1 MKKRPFT
8 RANRWLLVW
17 VNGTQNSGLVN
28 FVPESRLPFVKISS
42 IYQKTTAKAWTRY
55 QRWLWRNTN
64 FRTLE
69 YSVQKNRTTFSDFL
83 SLHCYRTFS
92 GGMTQKVVCHLLSN
106 LIFRKILVH
115 GKQQVISITITWQK
129 TKHTKGC
136 RVQHE
141 DFFLLVR
148 AWKDFYFVLVQRNLL
163 HFNSTSTKLTIS
175 NLKLNQKIK
184 TNLAHLSDQHNK
196 FESVRRKWS
205 SNLLVSK

>member
-55 QRWLWRNTN
+55 QRWLWRNGTRIFVWN
-64 FRTLE
+64 IPSGKTGLPFQMFR
-69 YSVQKNRTTFSDFL
+69 R
-83 SLHCYRTFS
+83 CYRKFS
-92 GGMTQKVVCHLLSN
+92 GGTTQKVVCYLLSN
-106 LIFRKILVH
+106 LILRKILVH

-129 TKHTKGC
+129 LKHTEAC

-141 DFFLLVR
+141 DFFLLVT
-148 AWKDFYFVLVQRNLL
+148 ASKDFYLVLVQRNLL
-163 HFNSTSTKLTIS
+163 HFNSTS
-175 NLKLNQKIK
+175 IK
-184 TNLAHLSDQHNK
+184 
-196 FESVRRKWS
+196 
-205 SNLLVSK
+205 

>member
-1 MKKRPFT
+1 MALGLGKWYAKFRTGKFRPGIAFTICKNQFHLPKNDREGLNPVSKMALKK
-8 RANRWLLVW
+8 
-17 VNGTQNSGLVN
+17 
-28 FVPESRLPFVKISS
+28 
-42 IYQKTTAKAWTRY
+42 
-55 QRWLWRNTN
+55 RNTN

-106 LIFRKILVH
+106 LIFGKILVH

-129 TKHTKGC
+129 LKHTEAC

-148 AWKDFYFVLVQRNLL
+148 ASKDFYLVLVQRNLL
-163 HFNSTSTKLTIS
+163 HFNSTS
-175 NLKLNQKIK
+175 IK
-184 TNLAHLSDQHNK
+184 
-196 FESVRRKWS
+196 
-205 SNLLVSK
+205 

>member
-55 QRWLWRNTN
+55 QRWLWRNGTRIFVWN
-64 FRTLE
+64 IPSGKTGLPFQMFR
-69 YSVQKNRTTFSDFL
+69 R
-83 SLHCYRTFS
+83 CYRKFS
-92 GGMTQKVVCHLLSN
+92 GGTTQKVVCYLLSN
-106 LIFRKILVH
+106 LILRKILVH

-129 TKHTKGC
+129 LKHTEAC

-141 DFFLLVR
+141 DFFLLVT
-148 AWKDFYFVLVQRNLL
+148 ASKDFYLVLVQRNLL
-163 HFNSTSTKLTIS
+163 HFNSTSTK
-175 NLKLNQKIK
+175 
-184 TNLAHLSDQHNK
+184 
-196 FESVRRKWS
+196 
-205 SNLLVSK
+205 

>member
-55 QRWLWRNTN
+55 QRWLWRNGTRIFVWN
-64 FRTLE
+64 IPSGKTGLPFQMFR
-69 YSVQKNRTTFSDFL
+69 R
-83 SLHCYRTFS
+83 CYRKFS
-92 GGMTQKVVCHLLSN
+92 GGTTQKVVCYLLSN
-106 LIFRKILVH
+106 LILRKILVH

-129 TKHTKGC
+129 LKHTEAC

-148 AWKDFYFVLVQRNLL
+148 ASKDFYLVLVQRNLL
-163 HFNSTSTKLTIS
+163 HFNSTSTK
-175 NLKLNQKIK
+175 
-184 TNLAHLSDQHNK
+184 
-196 FESVRRKWS
+196 
-205 SNLLVSK
+205 

>member
-8 RANRWLLVW
+8 WANRWLLVW
-17 VNGTQNSGLVN
+17 VNGTQNSGLIN

-55 QRWLWRNTN
+55 QRWLWRNGTRISVWN
-64 FRTLE
+64 IPFRKTGLPF
-69 YSVQKNRTTFSDFL
+69 QIFRR
-83 SLHCYRTFS
+83 CYRTFS

-129 TKHTKGC
+129 IKHTKGC

-148 AWKDFYFVLVQRNLL
+148 ASKDFYLVLVQRNLL
-163 HFNSTSTKLTIS
+163 HFNSTSTK
-175 NLKLNQKIK
+175 
-184 TNLAHLSDQHNK
+184 
-196 FESVRRKWS
+196 
-205 SNLLVSK
+205 

>member
-55 QRWLWRNTN
+55 QRWLWRNGTRIFVWN
-64 FRTLE
+64 IPSGKTGLPFQMFR
-69 YSVQKNRTTFSDFL
+69 R
-83 SLHCYRTFS
+83 CYRKFS
-92 GGMTQKVVCHLLSN
+92 GGTTQKVVCYLLSN
-106 LIFRKILVH
+106 LILRKILVH

-129 TKHTKGC
+129 LKHTEGC

-141 DFFLLVR
+141 DFFLLVT
-148 AWKDFYFVLVQRNLL
+148 ASKDFYLVLVQRNLL
-163 HFNSTSTKLTIS
+163 HFNSTSTK
-175 NLKLNQKIK
+175 
-184 TNLAHLSDQHNK
+184 
-196 FESVRRKWS
+196 
-205 SNLLVSK
+205 